1 MRKINRLSHIS
12 SIIFRVIKK
21 KKERR
26 KSFILELVMECSLP
40 PRSFVR
46 SLACS
51 DRVMKF
57 TPQSR
62 AYVYDEKREKKR

>member
-12 SIIFRVIKK
+12 SIIFRVIKE
-21 KKERR
+21 ERR

-62 AYVYDEKREKKR
+62 AYVYDEKKEKKR